1 MPSPWS
7 RSLALMSYAITL
19 MRSARVGG
27 RSCKLHPPLHHLF
40 CRAPCVGGGAP
51 PFSPP
56 LPFSA
61 QIQWFE
67 REEVLGVG
75 LARQR
80 RSRRPQGGGGRQGR
94 RAGSSN
100 ERWGDWEEERRE
112 MRGMPQIPFS
122 TLFLDHRIKMEMC
135 LKD

>member
-1 MPSPWS
+1 
-7 RSLALMSYAITL
+7 MSYAITL

-80 RSRRPQGGGGRQGR
+80 RSGDLKEEEGGKDARRAPPTSGGVSGR
-94 RAGSSN
+94 RRG
-100 ERWGDWEEERRE
+100 ER
-112 MRGMPQIPFS
+112 
-122 TLFLDHRIKMEMC
+122 
-135 LKD
+135 